1 MVKDQLFKEY
11 PTTELVKQVLN
22 AFGLR
27 GLDDNTPFSR
37 ADLHRRE
44 TVSNLTKLKP
54 YLEKCYIP
62 CKARTYLNNLTEKNV
77 ITILRQIL
85 KHLGYTV
92 FSKEKYMRGNKF
104 IIYHIDKKPSYSNLV
119 KLHNDELKKLEKDPE
134 KSKIEDNKPII
145 ITFN

>member
-37 ADLHRRE
+37 SDLQRRE

-54 YLEKCYIP
+54 YLEKTKKTSSLC
-62 CKARTYLNNLTEKNV
+62 RT
-77 ITILRQIL
+77 
-85 KHLGYTV
+85 
-92 FSKEKYMRGNKF
+92 M
-104 IIYHIDKKPSYSNLV
+104 
-119 KLHNDELKKLEKDPE
+119 
-134 KSKIEDNKPII
+134 
-145 ITFN
+145 

>member
-37 ADLHRRE
+37 ADLQRRE
-44 TVSNLTKLKP
+44 TVINLTKLKP
-54 YLEKCYIP
+54 YLEKYYIP

-119 KLHNDELKKLEKDPE
+119 KLHKEELKKLEKDPE
-134 KSKIEDNKPII
+134 KKIEDNKPII